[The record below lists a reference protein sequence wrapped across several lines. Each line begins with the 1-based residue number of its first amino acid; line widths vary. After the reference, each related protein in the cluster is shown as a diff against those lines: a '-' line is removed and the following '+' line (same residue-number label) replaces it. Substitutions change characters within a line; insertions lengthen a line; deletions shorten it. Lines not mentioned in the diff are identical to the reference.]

1 MHNLECMKMHDF
13 WQAEKAAKPS
23 PGLASM
29 RFSQCM
35 RIDLLIKKRAG
46 SASPRGGGRGLCIP
60 DQEKQSR
67 NFFSLGTDG
76 AEAASIVRMRCGQGV
91 GMFCPDNA
99 LYGFRVADRCCLYVP
114 ANVSLSRSQMT
125 LSRSGVLCHHPH
137 NPHRC
142 K

>member
-1 MHNLECMKMHDF
+1 MHDF
-13 WQAEKAAKPS
+13 LQAEKAAKPS

-76 AEAASIVRMRCGQGV
+76 AEAASIVCMRCGQGV

>member
-13 WQAEKAAKPS
+13 LQAEKAAKPS

-91 GMFCPDNA
+91 GIFCPDNA
-99 LYGFRVADRCCLYVP
+99 LMALEWLIDVACTFRLTSASP
-114 ANVSLSRSQMT
+114 AV
-125 LSRSGVLCHHPH
+125 G
-137 NPHRC
+137 
-142 K
+142 